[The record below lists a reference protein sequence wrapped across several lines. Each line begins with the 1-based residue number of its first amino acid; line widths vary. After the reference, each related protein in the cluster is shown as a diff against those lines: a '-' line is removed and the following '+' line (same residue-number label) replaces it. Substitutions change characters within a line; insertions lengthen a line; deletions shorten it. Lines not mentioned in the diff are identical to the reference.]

1 MILLFSYGLPMKSC
15 FLLNFLITEFKT
27 DYIRTEKVFMLS
39 DLQNEILT
47 LKKEKDIA
55 IVAHSYQAPEILE
68 IADITGDSFAL
79 SVAATK
85 LSEKTVVMCGVGFM
99 ADTVKI
105 LSPEKRVILAKE
117 EATCPMA
124 EQISPDRVIKYR
136 KEHPDHMVVAYV
148 NTTTTLKAV
157 ADVCVTSSS
166 ALEIVKKLPAKDILF
181 IPDKNLGNYVKKML
195 PEKNIILWDGMCPV
209 HGQITGDECLK
220 AIDAH
225 PEATVLMH
233 PELPEE
239 VLRHAD
245 VIGSTAAIIKYALE
259 HDEPCMIGT
268 EKSICDYLSLK
279 KPQQKFYL
287 LSKNLICPD
296 MRITTLLDVK
306 KALNGIGGREIEIEE
321 TLLLK
326 AKHAIDEMIRL
337 G

>member
-1 MILLFSYGLPMKSC
+1 
-15 FLLNFLITEFKT
+15 
-27 DYIRTEKVFMLS
+27 MLS
-39 DLQNEILT
+39 DLQTEILA
-47 LKKEKDIA
+47 LKKEKKAA

-85 LSEKTVVMCGVGFM
+85 LAEETVIMCGVGFM

-105 LSPEKRVILAKE
+105 LSPEKKVVLAKE

-124 EQISPDRVIKYR
+124 EQISPKRVLAYR
-136 KEHPDHMVVAYV
+136 KEHPDHAVVAYV
-148 NTTTTLKAV
+148 NTTTELKAV

-166 ALEIVKKLPAKDILF
+166 ALEIVKKLPQKDILF
-181 IPDKNLGNYVKKML
+181 IPDKNLGSYVKKML

-209 HGQITGDECLK
+209 HGEITEEECLK

-225 PEATVLMH
+225 PDATVLMH
-233 PELPEE
+233 PELPKE

-245 VIGSTAAIIKYALE
+245 VVGSTAAIIKYALE
-259 HDEPCMIGT
+259 HDEPCIIGT
-268 EKSICDYLSLK
+268 EKSICDYLSLQ
-279 KPQQKFYL
+279 KPDQAFYL

-306 KALNGIGGREIEIEE
+306 KALTGKGGREIVLDEE
-321 TLLLK
+321 LRLK
-326 AKHAIDEMIRL
+326 ARHAIDEMIRL

>member
-1 MILLFSYGLPMKSC
+1 
-15 FLLNFLITEFKT
+15 
-27 DYIRTEKVFMLS
+27 MLS
-39 DLQNEILT
+39 DLQNEILA
-47 LKKEKDIA
+47 LKKEKGTA

-68 IADITGDSFAL
+68 IADVTGDSFAL

-85 LSEKTVVMCGVGFM
+85 LKEETVLMCGVGFM

-105 LSPEKRVILAKE
+105 LSPEKKVILARE

-124 EQISPDRVIKYR
+124 EQISPERVLAYR
-136 KEHPDHMVVAYV
+136 KEHPEHAVVAYV
-148 NTTTTLKAV
+148 NTTTELKAV

-166 ALEIVKKLPAKDILF
+166 ALDIVKKLPQKDILF
-181 IPDKNLGNYVKKML
+181 IPDKNLGSYVKKML
-195 PEKNIILWDGMCPV
+195 PEKNITLWDGMCPI
-209 HGQITGDECLK
+209 HGQITEEECLK

-225 PEATVLMH
+225 PEAAVLMH

-245 VIGSTAAIIKYALE
+245 VAGSTAAIIKYALE
-259 HDEPCMIGT
+259 HDEPCIIGT

-279 KPQQKFYL
+279 KPNQAFYL

-306 KALNGIGGREIEIEE
+306 KALDGTGGREIALDE
-321 TLLLK
+321 TLSLK

>member
-1 MILLFSYGLPMKSC
+1 
-15 FLLNFLITEFKT
+15 
-27 DYIRTEKVFMLS
+27 MLS

-148 NTTTTLKAV
+148 NTTTALKAV

-166 ALEIVKKLPAKDILF
+166 ALEIVKSFLQKIF
-181 IPDKNLGNYVKKML
+181 F
-195 PEKNIILWDGMCPV
+195 
-209 HGQITGDECLK
+209 
-220 AIDAH
+220 
-225 PEATVLMH
+225 
-233 PELPEE
+233 
-239 VLRHAD
+239 
-245 VIGSTAAIIKYALE
+245 
-259 HDEPCMIGT
+259 
-268 EKSICDYLSLK
+268 LSRTKTWETMLK
-279 KPQQKFYL
+279 KC
-287 LSKNLICPD
+287 CP
-296 MRITTLLDVK
+296 K
-306 KALNGIGGREIEIEE
+306 KYHFMGRYVSG
-321 TLLLK
+321 TWADHWGRMLK
-326 AKHAIDEMIRL
+326 
-337 G
+337 GN